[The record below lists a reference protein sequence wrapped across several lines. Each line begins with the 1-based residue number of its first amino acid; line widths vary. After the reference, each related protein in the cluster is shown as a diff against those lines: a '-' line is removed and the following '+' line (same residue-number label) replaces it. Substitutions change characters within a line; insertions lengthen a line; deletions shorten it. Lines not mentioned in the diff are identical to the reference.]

1 MKKNSDLI
9 KENSG
14 KESLEDDDLIDYIDE
29 NEIKKELEILIKE
42 KETYLNNLDI
52 IGNNNSSEKDSD
64 SEYDSDKIIDLESKI
79 DKDNEHYFDLST
91 ILVER
96 KELNLFTIDF
106 NEKYEDKIKLIIKG
120 NNNIILNEKSEEKE
134 QEISY
139 DEDLGSLESKL
150 IKLDINKKGKTKS
163 KKKSKKKFK
172 KKSKKNN

>member
-1 MKKNSDLI
+1 M
-9 KENSG
+9 
-14 KESLEDDDLIDYIDE
+14 
-29 NEIKKELEILIKE
+29 
-42 KETYLNNLDI
+42 
-52 IGNNNSSEKDSD
+52 GNDNSSENNSD

-79 DKDNEHYFDLST
+79 DIDNEHYFDLSN

-120 NNNIILNEKSEEKE
+120 NNNIILNEKMEEK

-150 IKLDINKKGKTKS
+150 NKLDINKKAKKKS
-163 KKKSKKKFK
+163 KKKSKKK
-172 KKSKKNN
+172 